1 MKNQKNKKTPKSIN
15 GKRALQAKQKL
26 INNSKKNKKIY
37 LEEIKSTLSE
47 YKEKRI
53 QSKKERLIYLNQKN
67 EHKRQKKTQNKLTR
81 KLSGSIIDASKI
93 FVSEEGF
100 EPDIEKN
107 IIEIKN
113 VEKTYVSLGSY
124 NKILKKISVSI
135 QRGEIVAILGS
146 SGGGKTTLLNIIGGL
161 DKADSG
167 DVLVNGYNLSFLGD
181 NHLTLFRRKFIG
193 FVFQQYNLLPSLT
206 AKENVEIGFNLASR
220 SKSNVLTMDEIIDV
234 VGLTARR
241 NNYPNQ
247 MSGGEQQ
254 RVSIARALAKNPEI
268 LFCDEPTGAL
278 DKEMAENVL
287 DTLISINKRLKT
299 TIILITHNQQI
310 GLVANKVIEMAGGN
324 IKKTTINEKPLSPKN
339 LRWT

>member
-135 QRGEIVAILGS
+135 QNRLYPNLRLYLARLSSRHHLNLILR
-146 SGGGKTTLLNIIGGL
+146 
-161 DKADSG
+161 
-167 DVLVNGYNLSFLGD
+167 
-181 NHLTLFRRKFIG
+181 LFR
-193 FVFQQYNLLPSLT
+193 LS
-206 AKENVEIGFNLASR
+206 ES
-220 SKSNVLTMDEIIDV
+220 
-234 VGLTARR
+234 
-241 NNYPNQ
+241 
-247 MSGGEQQ
+247 
-254 RVSIARALAKNPEI
+254 
-268 LFCDEPTGAL
+268 
-278 DKEMAENVL
+278 
-287 DTLISINKRLKT
+287 
-299 TIILITHNQQI
+299 TH
-310 GLVANKVIEMAGGN
+310 
-324 IKKTTINEKPLSPKN
+324 
-339 LRWT
+339 